1 MSLAGVVPGCRSGR
15 QLVAALTSTG
25 GQDGATGAGTHSQAE
40 AMGLGPATVVG
51 LKGALAH
58 GYLSTVV
65 NCWCGAGSLAA
76 RESAPRFTDSTKR
89 PDRAD
94 AVQGTDRQAGR
105 SNSPSPTRCGR
116 LFGTTRHAD
125 GGACRLRGLVG
136 SAGKLL
142 ASGSHDSEPPSP
154 PERLFRGAAVSRR
167 RGPLPFPTRP
177 HMWIT
182 IVDGGRGPI
191 AARGSIE

>member
-1 MSLAGVVPGCRSGR
+1 MVLARQKAVVRGAGETRWESVGTASIRGRYRFVSLGTCIRLSGR
-15 QLVAALTSTG
+15 SLTAAAPRPGTAIVRERCFAPS
-25 GQDGATGAGTHSQAE
+25 GAGRLS
-40 AMGLGPATVVG
+40 VG
-51 LKGALAH
+51 VAVCQRPDPIR
-58 GYLSTVV
+58 S
-65 NCWCGAGSLAA
+65 AG
-76 RESAPRFTDSTKR
+76 ESALRFTDSTKR

-105 SNSPSPTRCGR
+105 SNSRTPVRCRRISG
-116 LFGTTRHAD
+116 GTARHAD

-167 RGPLPFPTRP
+167 RGPLPSPLVHTC
-177 HMWIT
+177 
-182 IVDGGRGPI
+182 G
-191 AARGSIE
+191 